1 MVIMRSTVAITF
13 VAFTACARAPDDP
26 GDGGASEAP
35 DETSEVVPG
44 GGASSPLAG
53 TVWRLQDIAG
63 EAVLPDVEATIQFE
77 DGGRVSGR
85 ASCNQFGGSASV
97 SGESITFEPLI
108 LTRMACQDSIMAQE
122 DRYVEALQAAQRFT
136 VNGDEL
142 LMYSSAEGQPLRFRR
157 TT

>member
-1 MVIMRSTVAITF
+1 MVIMRSTVAIMLA
-13 VAFTACARAPDDP
+13 AFTACAQAADDP
-26 GDGGASEAP
+26 GDDRAREVPG
-35 DETSEVVPG
+35 ETSEVAPG
-44 GGASSPLAG
+44 GGAASPLSG

-77 DGGRVSGR
+77 VEGCVSGR